1 MEGYA
6 DLHVHTNFSDSVYSP
21 EEVLIHA
28 KEAGLAAVGICDHD
42 SIGGVQEALE
52 LEDKYGV
59 EVVPGIE
66 LSTELKNMEV
76 HMLGYFYDWK
86 DKHFQALLKTIQ
98 EVRVWRAELMVVKLQ
113 NLGFNISFEEVINET
128 GSGAV
133 GRPHIARLMLKKRYI
148 KDYQEA
154 FDKYLKFGMPAYVG
168 KYEMHPKDAIA
179 QITKLKGIPVVAH
192 MKYSEMSQAEFEEL
206 LNAGLKGIEVYHTMH
221 GPEEN
226 KKYMDVANKYG
237 LIVTG
242 GSDSHGPDEQVG
254 SVKVQYS
261 VSVERLKAERK
272 SILFGSR

>member
-1 MEGYA
+1 MEEYA

-42 SIGGVQEALE
+42 SIRGVQGALE

-66 LSTELKNMEV
+66 LSTELGNTEV

-113 NLGFNISFEEVINET
+113 NLGFNINFEDVLAEA
-128 GSGAV
+128 GKGAV
-133 GRPHIARLMLKKRYI
+133 GRPHIARLMLKRGYI
-148 KDYQEA
+148 KEYQEA

-179 QITKLKGIPVVAH
+179 QIKKLKGIPVIAH
-192 MKYSEMSQAEFEEL
+192 MKYSEMSPAEFEEL
-206 LNAGLKGIEVYHTMH
+206 LNAGLRGIEVYHSMH
-221 GPEEN
+221 SAEDN
-226 KKYMDVANKYG
+226 KKFMEIANKYD

-242 GSDSHGPDEQVG
+242 GSDSHGPEDQVG
-254 SVKVQYS
+254 SVRVPYS
-261 VSVERLKAERK
+261 ISVERLKAERK